1 MSDYNEHLIS
11 MAGGDGDDNHDQ
23 PPGVDVHDRSKQLPP
38 AEAAAERIREFVS
51 WFGDGEVLGIADI
64 HAGTPP
70 LYARDLEAVARTILD
85 AS

>member
-38 AEAAAERIREFVS
+38 SAAAAERIREFVS
-51 WFGDGEVLGIADI
+51 WFGDGLVDGDPV
-64 HAGTPP
+64 GFP
-70 LYARDLEAVARTILD
+70 LYARDLEAVARAILGE
-85 AS
+85 S